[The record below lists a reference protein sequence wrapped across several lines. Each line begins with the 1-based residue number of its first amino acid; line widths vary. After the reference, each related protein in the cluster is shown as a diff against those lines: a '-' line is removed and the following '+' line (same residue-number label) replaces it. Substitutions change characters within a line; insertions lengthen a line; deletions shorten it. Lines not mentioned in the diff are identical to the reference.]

1 MTEVSKTDCQY
12 VAKRYLEAMREVGDA
27 AIALIEAELE
37 RECYLE
43 FGGWGGID
51 GDGRVEL
58 RFDLTR
64 MLNPEAA
71 EETPYRHM
79 HKLIYQY
86 VEDHFHQKGF
96 GTYYTENL
104 GLFYLTFGKI
114 TKELV

>member
-12 VAKRYLEAMREVGDA
+12 VSQRYLAAMREVGDA

-37 RECYLE
+37 RECYIE
-43 FGGWGGID
+43 FGSWGNID
-51 GDGRVEL
+51 SEGRVEL

-86 VEDHFHQKGF
+86 VECHFLQKGY
-96 GTYYTENL
+96 GTHFTENM

-114 TKELV
+114 TKDLV